1 MLASCRRA
9 PRGVRLKHCRSLL
22 FLPATSQHLLAK
34 ATERGADALVID
46 LEDSV
51 APDRKAVARAMARAA
66 VKTLSGQG
74 ATVVLRVHG
83 DAALWQQDLD
93 GMPLQQL
100 AAVMLP
106 KVETWG
112 QIDALACALKAM
124 GGEGAPCIAALLE
137 SPRGVLAAPELA
149 AHPALCALGFGAED
163 YATSL
168 GVPAS
173 PAALSWPA
181 HQVLT
186 SAHAKH
192 LQCWGLAASLAEV
205 EDQAAFERSVLEARA
220 MGFTG
225 SMCIHPRQVQVI
237 NRSFSPSAE
246 ERDWAARIVAAD
258 EAARAVGV
266 GAVLVDGRM
275 VDKPIVERA
284 RRCLAAPSS

>member
-1 MLASCRRA
+1 
-9 PRGVRLKHCRSLL
+9 LKHCRSLL

-51 APDRKAVARAMARAA
+51 APERKAEARAMARAA
-66 VKTLSGQG
+66 VQTLSSQG
-74 ATVVLRVHG
+74 ATVVLRVNS
-83 DAALWQQDLD
+83 DAHVWQQDLD
-93 GMPLQQL
+93 RMPLQQV

-106 KVETWG
+106 KVETWE
-112 QIDALACALKAM
+112 QIDAMACALKAM
-124 GGEGAPCIAALLE
+124 GGESAPAIAALLE
-137 SPRGVLAAPELA
+137 SPRGVLAARDLA

-163 YATSL
+163 YAANL

-186 SAHAKH
+186 CAHAKH
-192 LQCWGLAASLAEV
+192 LQCWGLAASITEV
-205 EDQAAFERSVLEARA
+205 EDQASFERSVLAARA

-225 SMCIHPRQVQVI
+225 SMCIHPRQVLVV
-237 NRSFSPSAE
+237 NRGFSPTLE
-246 ERDWAARIVAAD
+246 ERDWAARVVAAD
-258 EAARAVGV
+258 GAARAAGLGV
-266 GAVLVDGRM
+266 VLLDGRM
-275 VDKPIVERA
+275 VDKPIVDRA

>member
-74 ATVVLRVHG
+74 ATVVLRVNG

-93 GMPLQQL
+93 SMPLQQL

-124 GGEGAPCIAALLE
+124 EERVHRASQRSSRVHAVCWRPLIW
-137 SPRGVLAAPELA
+137 PRILR
-149 AHPALCALGFGAED
+149 
-163 YATSL
+163 
-168 GVPAS
+168 
-173 PAALSWPA
+173 
-181 HQVLT
+181 
-186 SAHAKH
+186 SAR
-192 LQCWGLAASLAEV
+192 WV
-205 EDQAAFERSVLEARA
+205 SVLRITPRAWACLQARQRY
-220 MGFTG
+220 
-225 SMCIHPRQVQVI
+225 P
-237 NRSFSPSAE
+237 
-246 ERDWAARIVAAD
+246 
-258 EAARAVGV
+258 
-266 GAVLVDGRM
+266 GRLT
-275 VDKPIVERA
+275 
-284 RRCLAAPSS
+284 RC